1 MAIQNRRG
9 LKKDFDPTKMLPG
22 EFAVSIDSE
31 TENQIVWMCFAPG
44 VVKRIG
50 TYEDFQ
56 KYLDENCKTAYEYAV
71 DGGYTGTE
79 DEFKSKMA
87 QECADVIVASSSG
100 TVIPLSDS
108 AEAKLKGLIVHGKS
122 TQDGTPTTSAT
133 IEIVNAGKYN
143 EATGKHEVEVKVTG
157 KNIIPND
164 GISITEES
172 IYIDRYNGGLIARK
186 GVTYTLST
194 NYAVTALYVR
204 DYNDFN
210 TIKHLNYNQ
219 KSISYTP
226 QEDECLS
233 FSVYN
238 SSGIPE
244 DTVVQLEVGTTA
256 TSYEA
261 YKEQTVTLSLSEP
274 IRSLPDGTGDIVH
287 VDRATGTAWVER
299 KIIEFVLDGSSDEL
313 WSLAGTNTSG
323 KYRPDCYS
331 YRNIC
336 KGYTDNTI
344 PSNVYC
350 NQFVAMSPDKNYLNN
365 ESIAIRYG
373 GDIYIYEEEYSEKT
387 LDEFRARLSAN
398 PITVIA
404 ELATPTTEELSAET
418 VNQLLALTAYY
429 PNTTITTDQGVTMD
443 VDYVAD
449 TKNYIDNKFAELQ
462 AALLAT
468 GANV

>member
-164 GISITEES
+164 GISICEGNISSLKEE
-172 IYIDRYNGGLIARK
+172 DA
-186 GVTYTLST
+186 
-194 NYAVTALYVR
+194 
-204 DYNDFN
+204 
-210 TIKHLNYNQ
+210 
-219 KSISYTP
+219 
-226 QEDECLS
+226 
-233 FSVYN
+233 
-238 SSGIPE
+238 
-244 DTVVQLEVGTTA
+244 
-256 TSYEA
+256 
-261 YKEQTVTLSLSEP
+261 
-274 IRSLPDGTGDIVH
+274 
-287 VDRATGTAWVER
+287 
-299 KIIEFVLDGSSDEL
+299 
-313 WSLAGTNTSG
+313 
-323 KYRPDCYS
+323 
-331 YRNIC
+331 
-336 KGYTDNTI
+336 
-344 PSNVYC
+344 
-350 NQFVAMSPDKNYLNN
+350 
-365 ESIAIRYG
+365 
-373 GDIYIYEEEYSEKT
+373 
-387 LDEFRARLSAN
+387 
-398 PITVIA
+398 
-404 ELATPTTEELSAET
+404 
-418 VNQLLALTAYY
+418 
-429 PNTTITTDQGVTMD
+429 
-443 VDYVAD
+443 
-449 TKNYIDNKFAELQ
+449 
-462 AALLAT
+462 
-468 GANV
+468 